1 MKKKVKDLTMKEY
14 KNICNSRT
22 HCEGCP
28 FQEYDIIS
36 DCRNIKTY
44 IAQRELK
51 KILNQE
57 VEVVENEEEN

>member
-14 KNICNSRT
+14 KNICESRKY
-22 HCEGCP
+22 CEGCP
-28 FQEYDIIS
+28 FEEYDNIS
-36 DCRNIKTY
+36 DCRDIKTY

-57 VEVVENEEEN
+57 VEVPEDNE